1 METIGESY
9 AYLTRQPLKNEENE
23 EIDRGLLKSF
33 LLPRTVVPDVCDMGK
48 RVLPTV
54 QVLSEIA
61 KTRAERGKVIRETPR
76 NQDVKAQEHD
86 QGIRVESGWCSSL
99 RVRGGG

>member
-1 METIGESY
+1 MEAIGESC
-9 AYLTRQPLKNEENE
+9 ACLTRRPLRKEENE

-33 LLPRTVVPDVCDMGK
+33 LLPRTVVPAVCNIGE

-61 KTRAERGKVIRETPR
+61 KTQAERGEDDLRNPKKQGPESPR
-76 NQDVKAQEHD
+76 T
-86 QGIRVESGWCSSL
+86 
-99 RVRGGG
+99 